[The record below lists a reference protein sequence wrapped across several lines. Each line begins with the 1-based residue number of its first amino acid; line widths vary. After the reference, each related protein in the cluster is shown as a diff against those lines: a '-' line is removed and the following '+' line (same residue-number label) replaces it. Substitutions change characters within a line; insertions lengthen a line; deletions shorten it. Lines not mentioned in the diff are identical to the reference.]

1 MVRYSNTNLQTDA
14 MHSYYFM
21 NYSTYTK
28 LLPYDLK
35 SFVFNYMKKISFKLM
50 HLKIV
55 LCGYKF
61 IGSTLLP
68 HRISKSLYWKSIQ
81 IYLPFKVENSCLK
94 IFFFKSDV

>member
-1 MVRYSNTNLQTDA
+1 MLINNMVRHSNTNLQTDA

-61 IGSTLLP
+61 IGST
-68 HRISKSLYWKSIQ
+68 STASQ
-81 IYLPFKVENSCLK
+81 NFKITILK
-94 IFFFKSDV
+94 KYTNLFAF